1 MRKWS
6 SLAAF
11 VLPLLCVSPTLAA
24 EDGEALVASACPII
38 DSSALAQHL
47 PVAFLSGLIWQES
60 NFRPAALSPV
70 GARGIAQFMPGTAA
84 ERGLDNPDDPEAAIP
99 KAAELL
105 ASLRQR
111 FGNLG
116 LAAAAYNAGATRVAS
131 WLAGVGD
138 LPPETRGYVMIV
150 TRHPVEDWNGPNAAK
165 LTDDAVFPDSS
176 CVQHIAAVSRGN
188 PAVYASSAL
197 WASSSVFAKGSA
209 MWNEYVNALNT
220 HLSSPPSQK
229 FYNTYVVSQLRLD
242 VIVCAALI
250 FFVLICIRGPLKN
263 IRDELRRNKTQLE
276 AILRVGVTDANSI
289 LSKPAQAVER
299 TELLRAEPAERLYQR
314 AEPRAWLRLAGF
326 GPSDPATAQKL
337 FRGLGRSG
345 VATPEAH
352 GSARAAEAPP
362 EPPGSDD
369 GALAASDSV
378 AQEKP
383 ATWPPQAVPLLAPA
397 SRQPPRE
404 VEKPKARGLR
414 LSPPI
419 GIGLA
424 ASAACGALVIYGAL
438 QNSTFAGVK
447 TQATAGFAAVVGA
460 LETPLEAITGAK
472 EREEERA
479 NLHDLGAALAQA
491 TARLDQIEHDYGARL
506 DKFSDRIDEGSS
518 SRFAD
523 IAARLD
529 RLEQKTAAPAA
540 PASQLADATNRLDKL
555 EKSAALAAASASQ
568 FADFATRL
576 DKLEKK
582 AAVPATP
589 APDGAARLDKGE
601 KRAVAPAVNPTTLLP
616 PATPKPSTLLARAEP
631 PPSTERA
638 RPDGGKPLLRDY
650 SVEDVRFGIALVG
663 TRHGSQQVAPGD
675 MIPGAGR
682 VLRIERQGGD
692 WVVVTTLGVIAGGP
706 GPY

>member
-11 VLPLLCVSPTLAA
+11 VPALLCVPPALAA
-24 EDGEALVASACPII
+24 EDGEALVASVCPII

-70 GARGIAQFMPGTAA
+70 GARGIAQFMPSTAA
-84 ERGLDNPDDPEAAIP
+84 ERGLANPDDPEAAIP

-105 ASLRQR
+105 ASLKQR

-188 PAVYASSAL
+188 PAVFASSAL
-197 WASSSVFAKGSA
+197 WASSSGLAKGSA
-209 MWNEYVNALNT
+209 MWNEYVNALNAY
-220 HLSSPPSQK
+220 LSSPPIQK

-250 FFVLICIRGPLKN
+250 FFLLVYIRGPLKN

-289 LSKPAQAVER
+289 LSKPVQAVDR
-299 TELLRAEPAERLYQR
+299 RELLRAEPAERLYQR

-326 GPSDPATAQKL
+326 GPSDHATAQKL

-345 VATPEAH
+345 VTTSEAK
-352 GSARAAEAPP
+352 GSAPAAAAPP
-362 EPPGSDD
+362 EPPALD
-369 GALAASDSV
+369 GGPVAASDSA

-383 ATWPPQAVPLLAPA
+383 ATWPPEAVPLPAPA
-397 SRQPPRE
+397 SRQPLPE
-404 VEKPKARGLR
+404 GEKAKARGLR
-414 LSPPI
+414 LPPPI

-424 ASAACGALVIYGAL
+424 ASAACGAFVIYGAL
-438 QNSTFAGVK
+438 QNWTFASVK
-447 TQATAGFAAVVGA
+447 TQATAGFAAAVGA

-479 NLHDLGAALAQA
+479 ELHDLGAALAQV
-491 TARLDQIEHDYGARL
+491 TVRLDQIEHDYGARL
-506 DKFSDRIDEGSS
+506 DKLSDRIDEGSS
-518 SRFAD
+518 SRFAE

-529 RLEQKTAAPAA
+529 KLEQKTAAPAA
-540 PASQLADATNRLDKL
+540 PASQLADVTTRLDKL
-555 EKSAALAAASASQ
+555 EKSAGLGGCV
-568 FADFATRL
+568 RL
-576 DKLEKK
+576 
-582 AAVPATP
+582 P
-589 APDGAARLDKGE
+589 
-601 KRAVAPAVNPTTLLP
+601 
-616 PATPKPSTLLARAEP
+616 
-631 PPSTERA
+631 
-638 RPDGGKPLLRDY
+638 
-650 SVEDVRFGIALVG
+650 IC
-663 TRHGSQQVAPGD
+663 
-675 MIPGAGR
+675 
-682 VLRIERQGGD
+682 
-692 WVVVTTLGVIAGGP
+692 
-706 GPY
+706 

>member
-11 VLPLLCVSPTLAA
+11 VPALLCVSPALAA
-24 EDGEALVASACPII
+24 EDGEALVASVCPII

-84 ERGLDNPDDPEAAIP
+84 ERGLANPDDPEAAIP

-188 PAVYASSAL
+188 PAVFASSAL
-197 WASSSVFAKGSA
+197 WASSSGLAKGSA
-209 MWNEYVNALNT
+209 MWKEYVNALNAY
-220 HLSSPPSQK
+220 LSSPPIQK
-229 FYNTYVVSQLRLD
+229 FYNTYVASQLRLD

-250 FFVLICIRGPLKN
+250 FLLLVYIRGPLKN
-263 IRDELRRNKTQLE
+263 IRDELRRNKIQLE
-276 AILRVGVTDANSI
+276 ALLRVGVTDANSI
-289 LSKPAQAVER
+289 LSKPVQAVDR
-299 TELLRAEPAERLYQR
+299 KELLRAEPAERLYQR

-337 FRGLGRSG
+337 FPGLGRSG
-345 VATPEAH
+345 GATPEAQA
-352 GSARAAEAPP
+352 SAPAAEALP

-369 GALAASDSV
+369 GSLAASDPA
-378 AQEKP
+378 AQGKP
-383 ATWPPQAVPLLAPA
+383 ATWPPEAVPLLAPA
-397 SRQPPRE
+397 PRKPPPE
-404 VEKPKARGLR
+404 AEKPKARGLR
-414 LSPPI
+414 LPPPI
-419 GIGLA
+419 GIALA
-424 ASAACGALVIYGAL
+424 ASAACGALVIYGAQ

-447 TQATAGFAAVVGA
+447 TQATAGFAAAVGA

-472 EREEERA
+472 EREQERA
-479 NLHDLGAALAQA
+479 ELHDLGAALAQA
-491 TARLDQIEHDYGARL
+491 TARLDQIEHEYGARL
-506 DKFSDRIDEGSS
+506 DKLSDDRRASS

-540 PASQLADATNRLDKL
+540 PASQLADATTRLDKL

-582 AAVPATP
+582 AAVPAT
-589 APDGAARLDKGE
+589 AP
-601 KRAVAPAVNPTTLLP
+601 T
-616 PATPKPSTLLARAEP
+616 
-631 PPSTERA
+631 
-638 RPDGGKPLLRDY
+638 
-650 SVEDVRFGIALVG
+650 
-663 TRHGSQQVAPGD
+663 
-675 MIPGAGR
+675 
-682 VLRIERQGGD
+682 
-692 WVVVTTLGVIAGGP
+692 
-706 GPY
+706 